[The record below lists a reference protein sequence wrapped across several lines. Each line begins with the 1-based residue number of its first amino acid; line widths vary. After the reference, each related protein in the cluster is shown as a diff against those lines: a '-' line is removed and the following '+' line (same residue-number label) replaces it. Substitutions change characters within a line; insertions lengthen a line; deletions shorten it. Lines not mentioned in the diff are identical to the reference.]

1 MLPNFIVIGAM
12 KSGTS
17 SLHRYLKGHPHVF
30 MSEDKEPEYFA
41 TERNW
46 SRGQEWYES
55 LFADAGDAI
64 AIGEASTVYT
74 KHPVHHGVPQRMA
87 RLIPEARLIYLV
99 RHPLERIRSHY
110 EHSLRLGSESKPLA
124 EVVREDPKYVNYS
137 RYAIQFDQYL
147 ECFPR
152 EQLLMVTS
160 EDLRNHT
167 VATLSRIFGF
177 LGVDPAWVPPQ
188 LNIEYHRTKRQEAR
202 PFARSLRRLPGYYP
216 IARLAPD
223 WMRTVYRRISTQ
235 STYTWLAPN
244 AKRGEQKRLRRM
256 ASMPEDVRGE
266 LESRLADDV
275 ARLRRFLG
283 PKFHG
288 WGISVAS
295 FFLHE
300 PVLEFL

>member
-17 SLHRYLKGHPHVF
+17 SLHRWLMSHPQVF

-41 TERNW
+41 TDRNW

-87 RLIPEARLIYLV
+87 RLVPEARLIYLV

-110 EHSLRLGSESKPLA
+110 EHSLRLNSESRPLA
-124 EVVREDPKYVNYS
+124 EAVRDDPKYVNYS
-137 RYAIQFDQYL
+137 RYAFQTDQYL

-160 EDLRNHT
+160 EDLRNHRE
-167 VATLSRIFGF
+167 ATLSRMFGF
-177 LGVDPAWVPPQ
+177 LGVDPAWVPPE
-188 LNIEYHRTKRQEAR
+188 LIEYHHTRRQEAR
-202 PFARSLRRLPGYYP
+202 PFARSLRRLPGYRSF
-216 IARLAPD
+216 ARLAPD
-223 WMRTVYRRISTQ
+223 GMKAAYRRITTR
-235 STYTWLAPN
+235 STYPWIAPD

-256 ASMPEDVRGE
+256 ASMPEDVRRE

-283 PKFHG
+283 TQFHG
-288 WGISVAS
+288 WGISVAT

-300 PVLEFL
+300 PALAVF